1 MSLDTTRIAL
11 PCFDG
16 FMELDSFLLLGLL
29 NQLRA
34 QGFRAELCGPT
45 HAATSMNG
53 VTVQL
58 GRPLEWA
65 NEAEVVLF
73 GAGLYSRAIAENA
86 ALLDR
91 LQLDPT
97 RQLLGAQ
104 GPGVLLLARL
114 GLLGEQPACTDAT
127 SKPWVVEAGVR
138 VLDEEPFHA
147 QGPVAT
153 AGGALAAPYLATWVM
168 WRRAGEA
175 ATRAALQE
183 LAPVGEKPD
192 HVRQLM
198 ERVRPFVV

>member
-104 GPGVLLLARL
+104 GSGVLLLARL
-114 GLLGEQPACTDAT
+114 GLLGEQPACTDAA

-198 ERVRPFVV
+198 ERVRPSVV